1 MWEKVLGKPLR
12 SIASGSFLCH
22 LVGGSGKDQGNSS
35 AEQNLRSP
43 HFIDIKRQD
52 RCQNFSPGA
61 RSCMFI
67 GRSPDIAQIH
77 VLISTA
83 AVRTGLYPLSLRIM
97 HNLPSCSLLCSYLL
111 RLFSSDNQKGF
122 YFILFRLYQGRA
134 KIMIKI
140 YCKKIFF

>member
-43 HFIDIKRQD
+43 HFIDIKQQD
-52 RCQNFSPGA
+52 RCQNFSLGA
-61 RSCMFI
+61 RSCTFI
-67 GRSPDIAQIH
+67 GRSPDIPQIH

-83 AVRTGLYPLSLRIM
+83 AVRTGLYPLSQKIV
-97 HNLPSCSLLCSYLL
+97 HNLPICSSLFLPPTAVLL
-111 RLFSSDNQKGF
+111 RQPKGLLF
-122 YFILFRLYQGRA
+122 YFIQTIPGKGKDYDQNIL
-134 KIMIKI
+134 
-140 YCKKIFF
+140 

>member
-43 HFIDIKRQD
+43 HFIDIKQQD
-52 RCQNFSPGA
+52 RCQNFSLGA

-67 GRSPDIAQIH
+67 GRSLDIPQIH
-77 VLISTA
+77 VLISMA
-83 AVRTGLYPLSLRIM
+83 AVRTGLYPISLRIM
-97 HNLPSCSLLCSYLL
+97 HNLLPA
-111 RLFSSDNQKGF
+111 LFSFLTSYNCSPQTTTRA
-122 YFILFRLYQGRA
+122 FILFYSDYTREWQRL
-134 KIMIKI
+134 
-140 YCKKIFF
+140 